1 MATALRSDEVNQ
13 RRSARRSAATQSNA
27 STRLEAVPSLRSRR
41 RSTRSSARVS
51 LPTAVN
57 EQVVTALPRTASP
70 PLWLKW
76 LIRVQ
81 RVSSVT
87 TFLLVIS
94 ILTVYGWTVYVQQ
107 RWGQEY
113 SKFETLKKQER
124 QLISGNEALKNQMA
138 QQAESPNSGLMVPD
152 PNNTIFLTPAPER
165 PPVQSKP
172 RSAHQTTPTKPLG
185 Y

>member
-13 RRSARRSAATQSNA
+13 RVSTRRSATQSSA

-41 RSTRSSARVS
+41 RSPRSSARVS

-57 EQVVTALPRTASP
+57 EQVVTALPRASAP
-70 PLWLKW
+70 PSWLKW

-81 RVSSVT
+81 RISSVT
-87 TFLLVIS
+87 TFLLIVS
-94 ILTVYGWTVYVQQ
+94 ILTMYGWTVYVQQ